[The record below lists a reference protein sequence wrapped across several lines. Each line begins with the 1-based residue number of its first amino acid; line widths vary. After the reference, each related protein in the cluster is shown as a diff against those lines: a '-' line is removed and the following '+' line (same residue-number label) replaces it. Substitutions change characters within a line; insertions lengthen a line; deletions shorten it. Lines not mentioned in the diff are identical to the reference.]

1 VLGLRLFG
9 LGVLVLAVIRVFV
22 ADLTSVDTSREF
34 FSFIIFGILLL
45 LSSFL
50 YQEAQPAGELL
61 PRPAS

>member
-50 YQEAQPAGELL
+50 YQEAQPPRELL